1 MSDRRGVF
9 LLALLGA
16 LASLEA
22 AAEELDAPWEERSF
36 PQLRG
41 EILVELRSDSDL
53 DSTSGDHA
61 LNLESAFS
69 LRLSEHLSIESGF
82 VFEPV
87 SDPLPGRDRWF
98 EGGGLFAETL
108 FLLWER
114 GRFSLRAGKL
124 DPAFG
129 FAWELA
135 PGIYG
140 VDFAEDY
147 EISECIGIGGTVE
160 FGDAAVGRHRFG
172 ADAFFV
178 DTSPL
183 SGSLFEDRGRARRS
197 DGGPGNTA
205 GPKSFAVSL
214 SGGGIPQLPGLIY
227 NLGFAHLHREKAGDR
242 SENDAV
248 AGLVYAFS
256 PLENLEI
263 ELLSEYAYLH
273 HAEGENERR
282 HYFTQSAAAYWGG
295 WNVAF
300 SCTARWIRGRED
312 AGSGDFLVQASAGY
326 AWEIGADG
334 RFGVLGAD
342 AGWRGA
348 RGGGVYGDG
357 IGVLVGYAL
366 SF

>member
-135 PGIYG
+135 PGSSG
-140 VDFAEDY
+140 TQLTMTTQ
-147 EISECIGIGGTVE
+147 SEPGG
-160 FGDAAVGRHRFG
+160 
-172 ADAFFV
+172 FFKIA
-178 DTSPL
+178 TP
-183 SGSLFEDRGRARRS
+183 
-197 DGGPGNTA
+197 
-205 GPKSFAVSL
+205 
-214 SGGGIPQLPGLIY
+214 
-227 NLGFAHLHREKAGDR
+227 
-242 SENDAV
+242 
-248 AGLVYAFS
+248 
-256 PLENLEI
+256 
-263 ELLSEYAYLH
+263 LLSKSLKSQMESDLLTLKALLE
-273 HAEGENERR
+273 AE
-282 HYFTQSAAAYWGG
+282 S
-295 WNVAF
+295 
-300 SCTARWIRGRED
+300 
-312 AGSGDFLVQASAGY
+312 
-326 AWEIGADG
+326 
-334 RFGVLGAD
+334 
-342 AGWRGA
+342 
-348 RGGGVYGDG
+348 
-357 IGVLVGYAL
+357 
-366 SF
+366 